1 MKKIFTL
8 LFCVAAMAF
17 AAQAD
22 DNFIDQCINYV
33 LYNGGTPT
41 VRAAEFD
48 ANNDGVVNIS
58 DVIFLVNQSTNE
70 AQINQAPAVP
80 QSDAIINSLLN
91 EPKPVVTIK
100 DATDAIN
107 KEIKDE

>member
-22 DNFIDQCINYV
+22 DNLIDQCINYV
-33 LYNGGTPT
+33 LYNGGTT
-41 VRAAEFD
+41 TIRATSLD
-48 ANNDGVVNIS
+48 ANNDQVVNIS
-58 DVIFLVNQSTNE
+58 DVIVLINQSTNQG
-70 AQINQAPAVP
+70 QINQAPAEP
-80 QSDAIINSLLN
+80 QSDAIINSLLT